1 MTIPSLERAD
11 GIEVGQLYKKPPL
24 LTTGNHACK
33 CPEGRALAAQTAAGE
48 SAGVVAAVDDDLTV
62 DDDRGD
68 ADRVA
73 VGLVVG
79 RLVSDPRGVEDGHV
93 RPRAFAE
100 HAAVFES
107 ERRGRGGGGPVK

>member
-11 GIEVGQLYKKPPL
+11 GIEVGQLYKKLPL

-33 CPEGRALAAQTAAGE
+33 CPEARALAAQAAARA

-62 DDDRGD
+62 EDDRGA

-73 VGLVVG
+73 VGPVVR
-79 RLVSDPRGVEDGHV
+79 RLVADARGVEDGHV
-93 RPRAFAE
+93 RPRAVAE

-107 ERRGRGGGGPVK
+107 ERRG